1 MEKEVLSLPAKS
13 WEINSLKLANEF
25 IETLRHMPQAMRKQ
39 YVSEDFDFERHES
52 VWKELFP
59 MFGHGC
65 PAVDHVVE
73 KSCLGFSVTEEEI
86 QEAMK
91 EAKDD

>member
-1 MEKEVLSLPAKS
+1 MSSLPAKS

-25 IETLRHMPQAMRKQ
+25 IETLRHMPQAMRKH

-59 MFGHGC
+59 MFGQGH
-65 PAVDHVVE
+65 PAVDFVVE
-73 KSCLGFSVTEEEI
+73 KSCYGFSVTEDEI
-86 QEAMK
+86 QEAEK
-91 EAKDD
+91 ELEDD